1 MGHCTQTHFNG
12 RRRVQIK
19 TTAEA
24 DPVLDLML
32 KSRGLPELAFIDNSD
47 GLASSNAKVVAVK
60 RGVPGCYAVETE
72 ATADELNAQ
81 RKVTAAQREAM
92 RFGSMFGWG
101 SRLATPEAWADAVL

>member
-1 MGHCTQTHFNG
+1 M
-12 RRRVQIK
+12 QIK
-19 TTAEA
+19 TTTEA

-32 KSRGLPELAFIDNSD
+32 KGKGLPELAFIDNSN
-47 GLASSNAKVVAVK
+47 GLAATKARIVAVK

-81 RKVTAAQREAM
+81 HNVTAAQREAM